1 MSKLSAVAAAGQ
13 SVWSDQIS
21 RAMLDSG
28 ELDRRIRDDAVTG
41 VTSNP
46 SIFAAAIVGSA
57 DYDDQLIELAQDDA
71 SVEDIVAA
79 LMTRDLQ
86 RACDTLRPVW
96 ERTGGR
102 DGHVSVEVDPE
113 LAHDTEKTVAE
124 ARAWVKRIDR
134 PNVLVKVPATP
145 EGIPAIAALIG
156 EGISINV
163 TLIFSLERYAR
174 VMEAYLT
181 GLERF
186 GAAGGEIASVASVAS
201 FFVSRFDTEVDSR
214 LEAIGTEQALA
225 LRGSA
230 AVANARAA
238 YASFLDTF
246 RGERWRGLVAAG
258 ARVQRPLWASTSTK
272 NDEYSDILYVE
283 RLIAPHTVNTMP
295 LPTIDAYQDHGHDP
309 APIMGPEEFADA
321 TNALEALTSAGIDY
335 GDVVQVLEDEGVGK
349 FIASWRDLLADV
361 ERKAAGHRPG
371 NRRI

>member
-113 LAHDTEKTVAE
+113 LANDTEKTVAE